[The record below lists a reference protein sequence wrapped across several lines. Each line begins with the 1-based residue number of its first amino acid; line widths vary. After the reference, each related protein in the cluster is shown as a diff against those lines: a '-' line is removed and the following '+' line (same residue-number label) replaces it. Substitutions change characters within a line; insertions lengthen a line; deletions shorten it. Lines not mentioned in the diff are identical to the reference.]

1 MLVIILGAN
10 YLGQLRQEDGLE
22 FEVGLDYI
30 YSQPEENKEKKRD
43 EGRKGEEGWGR
54 EKGGWKKLR
63 REWGQ

>member
-1 MLVIILGAN
+1 MAWTI
-10 YLGQLRQEDGLE
+10 
-22 FEVGLDYI
+22 YI
-30 YSQPEENKEKKRD
+30 VSLKKTRKKKRD